1 MAQVLRPTRTEGSQD
16 LPRGGKAENSLMSMS
31 AETFVR
37 LIEELVDIKVQYHL
51 ANKIKT
57 SPELARIVA
66 VKRETDRHRADQIR
80 AELIQALAAQAGV
93 SA

>member
-1 MAQVLRPTRTEGSQD
+1 
-16 LPRGGKAENSLMSMS
+16 MS

-37 LIEELVDIKVQYHL
+37 LIEELVDLKVQYHL

-57 SPELARIVA
+57 SPELAKLVA
-66 VKRETDRHRADQIR
+66 VKRETDRQRADQVR
-80 AELIQALAAQAGV
+80 AELIQALTAQAGV

>member
-1 MAQVLRPTRTEGSQD
+1 MAAKQD
-16 LPRGGKAENSLMSMS
+16 LTMS
-31 AETFVR
+31 AELFVK

-80 AELIQALAAQAGV
+80 AELIQALTAQSGAAV
-93 SA
+93 

>member
-1 MAQVLRPTRTEGSQD
+1 MAAKTVGVCGGSQA
-16 LPRGGKAENSLMSMS
+16 KQQITSMS

-37 LIEELVDIKVQYHL
+37 LIEELVDLKVQYHL

-57 SPELARIVA
+57 SPDLAKIVA

-80 AELIQALAAQAGV
+80 AELIQALTAGV
-93 SA
+93 SV

>member
-1 MAQVLRPTRTEGSQD
+1 
-16 LPRGGKAENSLMSMS
+16 MS
-31 AETFVR
+31 AEAFVR

-51 ANKIKT
+51 ANKMKT
-57 SPELARIVA
+57 SPELARLVA

-80 AELIQALAAQAGV
+80 LELIQALTAQAQT

>member
-1 MAQVLRPTRTEGSQD
+1 MR
-16 LPRGGKAENSLMSMS
+16 MS

-51 ANKIKT
+51 ANKMKT
-57 SPELARIVA
+57 SSDLARLVA
-66 VKRETDRHRADQIR
+66 VKRETDRQRADQIR
-80 AELIQALAAQAGV
+80 VELIQALSQVGS

>member
-1 MAQVLRPTRTEGSQD
+1 
-16 LPRGGKAENSLMSMS
+16 MS

-37 LIEELVDIKVQYHL
+37 LIEELVDLKVQYHL

-57 SPELARIVA
+57 SPELAKVVA
-66 VKRETDRHRADQIR
+66 VKRETDRQRAEQVR
-80 AELIQALAAQAGV
+80 AELIQALTAQAGV

>member
-1 MAQVLRPTRTEGSQD
+1 
-16 LPRGGKAENSLMSMS
+16 MS

-51 ANKIKT
+51 ASKMKT
-57 SPELARIVA
+57 SNELARLVA
-66 VKRETDRHRADQIR
+66 VKRETDRQRADQIR
-80 AELIQALAAQAGV
+80 VELIQALTAQAQT

>member
-1 MAQVLRPTRTEGSQD
+1 
-16 LPRGGKAENSLMSMS
+16 MS

-51 ANKIKT
+51 ASKMKT
-57 SPELARIVA
+57 SNELARLVA

-80 AELIQALAAQAGV
+80 AELIQALTTQAQTSV
-93 SA
+93 

>member
-1 MAQVLRPTRTEGSQD
+1 MAQVLRRRRTEGRRD
-16 LPRGGKAENSLMSMS
+16 LPRGGKAKNSLMSMS

>member
-1 MAQVLRPTRTEGSQD
+1 
-16 LPRGGKAENSLMSMS
+16 MS
-31 AETFVR
+31 AEAFVK
-37 LIEELVDIKVQYHL
+37 LIEELVDLKVQYHL
-51 ANKIKT
+51 ANTVKT

-80 AELIQALAAQAGV
+80 AELIQALTAQSAA

>member
-1 MAQVLRPTRTEGSQD
+1 MAQVLQPKSVIANGRVAMQETT
-16 LPRGGKAENSLMSMS
+16 MS
-31 AETFVR
+31 AELFVK

-66 VKRETDRHRADQIR
+66 VKRESDRHRADQIR
-80 AELIQALAAQAGV
+80 AELIHALTAQSNAAV
-93 SA
+93 